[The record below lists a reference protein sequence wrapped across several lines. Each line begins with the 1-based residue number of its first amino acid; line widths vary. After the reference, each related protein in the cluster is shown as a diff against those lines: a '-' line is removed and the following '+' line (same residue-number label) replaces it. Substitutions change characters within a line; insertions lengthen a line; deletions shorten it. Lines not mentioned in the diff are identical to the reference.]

1 MKLTRTNFMKSGI
14 WLTLPPLLFS
24 LGLMYILPTA
34 VMPTQFNAGIPTAFL
49 IAENTLRILIFT
61 SPLLFT
67 VGITSRIQKNGLVL
81 YLVGVLLYCLSYGT
95 QNFFPQSA
103 WSTSF
108 VGFVSSAFLNIFWLI
123 GLGMMGEE
131 FYLLAI
137 GSYRPAYFIVPSVLF
152 VTLHSLHATIYF
164 QKNFPSVKPF
174 F

>member
-1 MKLTRTNFMKSGI
+1 MKMTRTNIVKSGI

-24 LGLMYILPTA
+24 LGLMSILPTA
-34 VMPTQFNAGIPTAFL
+34 LTASQFNAGIPTTFL

-67 VGITSRIQKNGLVL
+67 VGTTSRIQKNGLVL
-81 YLVGVLLYCLSYGT
+81 YLVGVLLYYLSYGT

-108 VGFVSSAFLNIFWLI
+108 VGFVGSAFLNIFWLI

-131 FYLLAI
+131 FYLLAK
-137 GSYRPAYFIVPSVLF
+137 GSYRPAYFIVPSILF
-152 VTLHSLHATIYF
+152 VTLHSLHAIIYY
-164 QKNFPSVKPF
+164 QGNLK
-174 F
+174 